1 VRKFLSTPVPFTLLL
16 TLLLF
21 GLATPSAVAQD
32 KDLQKGGSKQV
43 EAQKS
48 DQDDNSETELTLEN
62 LFPEKGL
69 FGPSARSAAFSF
81 DGRYA
86 AWLYRPYLERR
97 HGNDLHVMDLQTG
110 KVQRVTSVVAL
121 AKFQADTR
129 KVKEDRIEKAKAVAK
144 KKAAKDDDSEDSDD
158 AKSEGGKSGDA
169 KANGANKKGKKKPG
183 IEDLLGNVVGE
194 EDADEEDAPRYRGV
208 SSFTWSPTTHE
219 MLVMS
224 GGDIYRLM
232 MGEKELQRLSKTRA
246 RESGVD
252 YLPDGSGYSYRGED
266 EVVRVKFGSHFLM
279 NSFFPSPLSVISR

>member
-1 VRKFLSTPVPFTLLL
+1 M
-16 TLLLF
+16 
-21 GLATPSAVAQD
+21 Q
-32 KDLQKGGSKQV
+32 KDDSKQV
-43 EAQKS
+43 EAQES
-48 DQDDNSETELTLEN
+48 DQDDKSETELTLEN
-62 LFPEKGL
+62 LFPDKGL

-129 KVKEDRIEKAKAVAK
+129 KVKEDRIEKAKAAAK
-144 KKAAKDDDSEDSDD
+144 KKAAQEGKSDD
-158 AKSEGGKSGDA
+158 AKAEDGKAGDA
-169 KANGANKKGKKKPG
+169 KSKGEKADDGQAKGEKKKGKKKPG
-183 IEDLLGNVVGE
+183 IEDLLGNVVD
-194 EDADEEDAPRYRGV
+194 EDDAEEEDAPRYRGV
-208 SSFTWSPTTHE
+208 SSFTWSPTTNE

-224 GGDIYRLM
+224 GGDIYRLV

-252 YLPDGSGYSYRGED
+252 YLPDGSGYSYRGDAGEVRQSLPRAARSQAAFGAGNSVVSDQPGWQQNGAVGD
-266 EVVRVKFGSHFLM
+266 ERK
-279 NSFFPSPLSVISR
+279 PSG